1 MKKVSDFKKNIN
13 KIETF
18 ITDKEWQTIFK
29 IESLNNPKVEK
40 DIIKYIND
48 ITSTP
53 VTKINFNELFKK
65 IRKQYFFHEKQAE
78 KEIDIV
84 KKWKRYRQAYISS
97 LRKFLIILKKYIKMN
112 IWLN

>member
-65 IRKQYFFHEKQAE
+65 SENNTFSWKASRKRDRHC
-78 KEIDIV
+78 
-84 KKWKRYRQAYISS
+84 KKMET
-97 LRKFLIILKKYIKMN
+97 L
-112 IWLN
+112 

>member
-65 IRKQYFFHEKQAE
+65 IRKQYFFHETSGK
-78 KEIDIV
+78 
-84 KKWKRYRQAYISS
+84 
-97 LRKFLIILKKYIKMN
+97 
-112 IWLN
+112 